1 MIGDAKVADIENLA
15 SKPNSKPTSKPDEE
29 IVEQPVITPAVV
41 PSPPVIA
48 APPIAVPENPMDF
61 QKIMT
66 EMFGGAPGPVGAP
79 GGPVVGAV
87 FDVQERRKMIREIK
101 DEIKPMIGQVCDY
114 QIEKSSSMLKTMI
127 KKLDIDLIS
136 GLKKMK
142 KKLDKDIKDTKE
154 EAVCL
159 VDDLETRLYEEIA
172 MINKNMARAKSDSEV
187 QYRKLVM
194 SQ

>member
-1 MIGDAKVADIENLA
+1 
-15 SKPNSKPTSKPDEE
+15 
-29 IVEQPVITPAVV
+29 
-41 PSPPVIA
+41 
-48 APPIAVPENPMDF
+48 
-61 QKIMT
+61 
-66 EMFGGAPGPVGAP
+66 
-79 GGPVVGAV
+79 
-87 FDVQERRKMIREIK
+87 MIREIK